1 MSYIELKNVEKVYS
15 NGAVK
20 AADGISFSGEKG
32 EIIVVVGPSGAGKT
46 TVLNLIGGMDSVS
59 SRKNNS

>member
-1 MSYIELKNVEKVYS
+1 MSYIELENVKKVYN

-32 EIIVVVGPSGAGKT
+32 EIIVIVGPSGA
-46 TVLNLIGGMDSVS
+46 
-59 SRKNNS
+59 R